1 MFYLLRRSLFL
12 QSAFGVYTL
21 DVFYFY
27 DIQSEWFVLSVLQ
40 SAIRGYFG
48 RMLFKQ
54 ELHEHRAITI
64 QKMVRSYLARRR
76 YKRVMRG
83 IVLLQSHYRR
93 RRAKKQLKVLKVC
106 HTFVCILIAGLSYI
120 LDIFC
125 ILYPDKACKL
135 INPRINWLEFFHS
148 LSDIQYFHSFDF
160 RLKPNQWSIS
170 KMSTKA
176 WRTRSSSYSRDS
188 MPRSGSSS
196 LKISL

>member
-1 MFYLLRRSLFL
+1 MATIVIQVIFYLYDVELSVLESAIRVFSCTYRILSGMFYLLRRSLFL

-106 HTFVCILIAGLSYI
+106 HTFVCIYIAGLSYI

-125 ILYPDKACKL
+125 ILIKL
-135 INPRINWLEFFHS
+135 AS
-148 LSDIQYFHSFDF
+148 LLILD
-160 RLKPNQWSIS
+160 
-170 KMSTKA
+170 
-176 WRTRSSSYSRDS
+176 
-188 MPRSGSSS
+188 
-196 LKISL
+196 